1 MRELEAQRRI
11 VTSLKKT
18 GGWGMKNNN
27 EFNVGIPDLTLL
39 KNQGAMQQV
48 EVKRLILTGNTKLI
62 GLKRRQ
68 YEELM
73 DIRKAGGIS
82 FVIVYAEWGNNRYL
96 YRILDVSDADKT
108 RLDPNDPRILSVN
121 VTRIATW
128 DIPYLLFD
136 DVGSFH
142 RALDTATSST

>member
-1 MRELEAQRRI
+1 
-11 VTSLKKT
+11 
-18 GGWGMKNNN
+18 MKNNN

-39 KNQGAMQQV
+39 KNQGTMQQV

-82 FVIVYAEWGNNRYL
+82 FVIVYAEWGNNKYL

-136 DVGSFH
+136 DVRSFH
-142 RALDTATSST
+142 RALDTATGST

>member
-1 MRELEAQRRI
+1 
-11 VTSLKKT
+11 
-18 GGWGMKNNN
+18 
-27 EFNVGIPDLTLL
+27 
-39 KNQGAMQQV
+39 MQQV

-73 DIRKAGGIS
+73 DIRKSGGIS

-128 DIPYLLFD
+128 DISYLLFD

-142 RALDTATSST
+142 RAMDTATGST